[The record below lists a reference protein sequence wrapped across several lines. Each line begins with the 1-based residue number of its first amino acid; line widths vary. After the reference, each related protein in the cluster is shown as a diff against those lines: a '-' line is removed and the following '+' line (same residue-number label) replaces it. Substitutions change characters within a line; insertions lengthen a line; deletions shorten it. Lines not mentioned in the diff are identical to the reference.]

1 MAQTNSAL
9 RLFYFHP
16 MPYDSRVSHQPSES
30 RDSSAHKPKFDAS
43 RHGEVGELAFVLKTT
58 SLGFNP
64 SRPYGARLPY
74 DFLLDC
80 GSRVLRIQVKSVFTN
95 RSGHP
100 NRFHVNVC
108 QINRSRSVAYN
119 VADIDFIVVYVAPL
133 DTWYVLPVKSLLGR
147 KAINVYPI
155 GKTRKNGGCFEI
167 YREAWDL
174 LRS

>member
-1 MAQTNSAL
+1 
-9 RLFYFHP
+9 
-16 MPYDSRVSHQPSES
+16 MPDSRVFHQPYEG
-30 RDSSAHKPKFDAS
+30 RDNSAHKPKFDAS
-43 RHGEVGELAFVLKTT
+43 RYGEVGELAFVLKAT

-95 RSGHP
+95 RSGHQ

-108 QINRSRSVAYN
+108 QTRRTGTVAYN
-119 VADIDFIVVYVAPL
+119 VGDIDFIVAYVAPH
-133 DTWYVLPVKSLLGR
+133 DAWYVLPVRALLGR

-155 GKTRKNGGCFEI
+155 GKTRNNGGCFEK
-167 YREAWDL
+167 YREAWHL
-174 LRS
+174 LRSDPTPTMSSRPEPRP